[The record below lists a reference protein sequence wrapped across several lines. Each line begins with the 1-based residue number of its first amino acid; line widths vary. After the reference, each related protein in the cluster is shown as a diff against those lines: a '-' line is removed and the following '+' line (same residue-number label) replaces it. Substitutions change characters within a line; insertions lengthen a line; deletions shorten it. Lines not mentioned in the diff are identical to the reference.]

1 MGNSYS
7 KEEVVVAQNGSQVES
22 YNTQQSMLLVAI
34 ATCLAMITTY
44 VVWKSCRNHA
54 KDRLRKQELNV
65 LDECCHHSGAPVFHD
80 AYKGWS
86 CCNKKSVDFTEF
98 LNIKG
103 CTLSKH
109 SNVKPPEPE
118 KKQLDKELDKKAVI
132 EVRAPILGPQLPRP
146 PFDSPLVTVEAHIA
160 DSLKNVVQLTP
171 QKSVADSDGTVAIG
185 TCCKNGGCNTAYE
198 GPQTNDSICTY
209 HPGCP
214 VFHEGLKFWSCC
226 QKRTTDFN
234 TFLSQPGCTTG
245 SHKWFK
251 DSTPAGTVKCRW
263 DWHQT
268 PDFVIVSV
276 YAKKYNPT
284 TSYVK
289 LNPIRLNT
297 KLVFHE
303 DDNAVFE
310 LDLELRGVI
319 DVQKSSASMLG
330 TKVEIKLKKAEPGAW
345 SKLDFP
351 RTEPKK
357 QTVHS
362 VQLDER
368 DDLVDLSS
376 VEAVTPINKLNL
388 TG

>member
-1 MGNSYS
+1 MPEN
-7 KEEVVVAQNGSQVES
+7 ES
-22 YNTQQSMLLVAI
+22 LVQCYNRGCGKLFDPN
-34 ATCLAMITTY
+34 
-44 VVWKSCRNHA
+44 KNN
-54 KDRLRKQELNV
+54 K
-65 LDECCHHSGAPVFHD
+65 DECCHHPGAPVFHD

-103 CTLSKH
+103 CTVSKH

-118 KKQLDKELDKKAVI
+118 KKALDKELEKKEVI
-132 EVRAPILGPQLPRP
+132 EVRAPVVGPQLPRP
-146 PFDSPLVTVEAHIA
+146 PFDSPLVTLEPRIA
-160 DSLKNVVQLTP
+160 ESLKEIVH
-171 QKSVADSDGTVAIG
+171 KSTQQAATSSDGNTVAIG
-185 TCCKNGGCNTAYE
+185 TSCKNGGCNISYE
-198 GPQTNDSICTY
+198 GPQSNTSMCIF

-214 VFHEGLKFWSCC
+214 IFHEGLKFWSCC

-245 SHKWFK
+245 THKWFK
-251 DSTPAGTVKCRW
+251 ESSPAGTVKCRW

-276 YAKKYNPT
+276 YAKKYDPF
-284 TSYVK
+284 SSFVK

-303 DDNAVFE
+303 EGNAIFE

-319 DVQKSSASMLG
+319 DINKSSASMLG
-330 TKVEIKLKKAEPGAW
+330 TKVEIKLKKGEAGAW

-351 RTEPKK
+351 RSEPKK
-357 QTVHS
+357 ESQKPE
-362 VQLDER
+362 VQNVEE
-368 DDLVDLSS
+368 DDAVDLST
-376 VEAVTPINKLNL
+376 VEAIHSMGKVNVT
-388 TG
+388 G

>member
-1 MGNSYS
+1 MPEN
-7 KEEVVVAQNGSQVES
+7 KNLVQC
-22 YNTQQSMLLVAI
+22 YNRGCGKLF
-34 ATCLAMITTY
+34 
-44 VVWKSCRNHA
+44 
-54 KDRLRKQELNV
+54 ELDSNDK
-65 LDECCHHSGAPVFHD
+65 DECCHHPGAPVFHD

-103 CTLSKH
+103 CTLSRH

-118 KKQLDKELDKKAVI
+118 KKVLDKELDKKEVI
-132 EVRAPILGPQLPRP
+132 EVRAPVVGPQLPRP
-146 PFDSPLVTVEAHIA
+146 PFDTPLVTLEARIA
-160 DSLKNVVQLTP
+160 DSLKNTV
-171 QKSVADSDGTVAIG
+171 QKSNQKAVADPDGAIAIG
-185 TCCKNGGCNTAYE
+185 TTCKNGGCNTAYE

-234 TFLSQPGCTTG
+234 TFLAQPGCTTG
-245 SHKWFK
+245 THKWFK
-251 DSTPAGTVKCRW
+251 EGTPAGTVKCRW

-276 YAKKYNPT
+276 YAKKYDPT
-284 TSYVK
+284 ASYIK

-303 DDNAVFE
+303 EGNAVFE

-319 DVQKSSASMLG
+319 DVEQSSASMLG

-351 RTEPKK
+351 RAEPK
-357 QTVHS
+357 QEA
-362 VQLDER
+362 VQPTLQQEEK

-376 VEAVTPINKLNL
+376 VEAISSINKVNI